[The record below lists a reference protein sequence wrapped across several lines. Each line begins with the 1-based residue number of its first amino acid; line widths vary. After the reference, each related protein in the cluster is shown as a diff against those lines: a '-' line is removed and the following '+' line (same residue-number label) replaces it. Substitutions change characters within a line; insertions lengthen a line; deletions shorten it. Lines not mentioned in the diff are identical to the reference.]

1 MPCEHGLLEKDFLFN
16 GAWRSDPLCDLSG
29 FVPCGHSKVH
39 WIAMLRY
46 PSKEGL
52 NGEVASPRAIQH
64 PVSRAV
70 RKPVRSPGLSLC
82 LLRSH

>member
-1 MPCEHGLLEKDFLFN
+1 
-16 GAWRSDPLCDLSG
+16 
-29 FVPCGHSKVH
+29 
-39 WIAMLRY
+39 MLRY

-82 LLRSH
+82 LLRSHRGSKHYIIVVACTVAARRLLARQLGHVEAPSEKHFPMVA